1 MDISGE
7 SQEYVWIGA
16 VCSVLII
23 IEQIIIIVRI
33 SINWEFPSHIL
44 SLFGL
49 HLFSYD
55 DVLIFVEFTSKTW

>member
-7 SQEYVWIGA
+7 SQENVWIGA

-23 IEQIIIIVRI
+23 IEQIIIIIVWI
-33 SINWEFPSHIL
+33 SLNWEFSSHIL

-55 DVLIFVEFTSKTW
+55 DVLIFVGFAS